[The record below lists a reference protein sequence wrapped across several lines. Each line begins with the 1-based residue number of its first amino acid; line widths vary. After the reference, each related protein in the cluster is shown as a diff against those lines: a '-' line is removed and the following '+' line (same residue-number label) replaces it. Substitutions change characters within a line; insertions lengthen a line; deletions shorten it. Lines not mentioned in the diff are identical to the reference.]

1 MFVPIIG
8 WTEAAVTHAR
18 KGHANRRKI
27 QLDASK
33 LVDILPQCRIGS
45 EADVN
50 PIPEGSLS
58 TIFGIH
64 ASKIIKRQLFS
75 HSQMPF
81 TFKAVGGRGERPR
94 KNTKSGK
101 NDLSPLPRK
110 RFKVIC
116 FPGEINFHVHAL
128 FLPPKWP
135 SDLRSSNLRSNR
147 PLGFSLRPAAVE
159 SMSTSR
165 GFIPCSAA

>member
-1 MFVPIIG
+1 MSLLKDHRPCLCHIG

-64 ASKIIKRQLFS
+64 ASKINFSAIAKCLS
-75 HSQMPF
+75 HSKPW
-81 TFKAVGGRGERPR
+81 KRPR

-101 NDLSPLPRK
+101 NDLSPTKTLQ
-110 RFKVIC
+110 
-116 FPGEINFHVHAL
+116 GDL
-128 FLPPKWP
+128 FSRRNQL
-135 SDLRSSNLRSNR
+135 SR
-147 PLGFSLRPAAVE
+147 PCIV
-159 SMSTSR
+159 
-165 GFIPCSAA
+165 SAAQMAIRPSIIKFAIKSPSRIFSPSSSS

>member
-1 MFVPIIG
+1 MSLLKDHRPCLCHIG

-81 TFKAVGGRGERPR
+81 TFKAVETATKKHEKR
-94 KNTKSGK
+94 KK
-101 NDLSPLPRK
+101 
-110 RFKVIC
+110 
-116 FPGEINFHVHAL
+116 
-128 FLPPKWP
+128 
-135 SDLRSSNLRSNR
+135 
-147 PLGFSLRPAAVE
+147 
-159 SMSTSR
+159 
-165 GFIPCSAA
+165 